1 MTKSEKVALLTEIW
15 NNSIKQNTFAIYN
28 DLIFIKEKNKFII
41 VGNELHKKVN
51 SLYIDS
57 IFSGIKSFSFVD
69 CEYLKEVKLGY
80 NCKFI
85 EDYAFY
91 GSSIKTII
99 CNKKLEKIG
108 DYCFSESSLHNFN
121 FDGDLYSLGNYAF
134 YNCKNLKT
142 INLGN
147 KLKVIGKG
155 IFKNCLN
162 LVFAQISGSFSI
174 LKEESFYNCESL
186 RSFVCCYSINIL
198 EDKCFFN
205 CNSLKYIVTTKN
217 LTTHEHQVFTNC
229 NSLKDY
235 IIFGLDK
242 KTTWTL
248 YKYGE
253 DYFDKLKIIAITL
266 DNYKYVIA
274 SKKNLKIYK

>member
-28 DLIFIKEKNKFII
+28 DLIFVKEKNKFII

-57 IFSGIKSFSFVD
+57 IFSGIRSFSFVD
-69 CEYLKEVKLGY
+69 CHFLKVVKLGG
-80 NCKFI
+80 CLFI
-85 EDYAFY
+85 DDYAFY
-91 GSSIKTII
+91 GSSIKSLY
-99 CNKKLEKIG
+99 CNKGLKNIG
-108 DYCFSESSLHNFN
+108 NYCFSRSNLVNFN
-121 FDGDLYSLGNYAF
+121 FDGDLKCLGDYAF
-134 YNCKNLKT
+134 CNCQSLKT

-147 KLKVIGKG
+147 KLITIGKG
-155 IFKNCLN
+155 VFKNCTN
-162 LVFAQISGSFSI
+162 LVCAQISGYFSV
-174 LKEESFYNCESL
+174 LKEESFYNCKSL
-186 RSFVCCYSINIL
+186 KRFICCASINIL

-205 CNSLKYIVTTKN
+205 CINLKYIVTTKN
-217 LTTHEHQVFTNC
+217 LTSHEHQVFTNC
-229 NSLKDY
+229 TNLKDY

-242 KTTWTL
+242 EMTWTL

-266 DNYKYVIA
+266 DNGKYVIG
-274 SKKNLKIYK
+274 SKKSI